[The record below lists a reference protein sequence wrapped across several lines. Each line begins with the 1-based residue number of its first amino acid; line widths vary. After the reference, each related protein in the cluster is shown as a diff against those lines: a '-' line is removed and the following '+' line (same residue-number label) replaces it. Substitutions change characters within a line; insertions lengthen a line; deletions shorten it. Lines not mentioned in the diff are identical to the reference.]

1 MKSFLQTLLQLWKQ
15 LGLNQRISL
24 VLAAGVVVIGFG
36 GLILWSHRPDYVLLY
51 GRLGQKDAASIIS
64 QIQSDN
70 IPYRIS
76 SGGADIFVPSDQVY
90 KLRMDLAAKGLP
102 TGGGVGFEIFDK
114 GQFGLSDF
122 VQRTNYMRAL
132 EGELGRTISQLDG
145 VSSARV
151 MIVQPENRLLLT
163 NQGVKATASVFV
175 ELAGKPLDTDSVNAI
190 RYLVANSVQG
200 LKPDDV
206 AVVDNRGHVL
216 SQDLQTDPAL
226 ANATGQ
232 MKYREEVENYF
243 AKKVETMLA
252 DVIGPGNAVVRVSAY
267 IETDATTQTAEK
279 FDPECQVVRS
289 QTVTQDSTNSTESH
303 PGGVVGV
310 SSNIP
315 DKAGTHTASPT
326 STNDQT
332 RKSTTTTYDIDR
344 TVTSIVRNPGAIKSL
359 TASVLIAERP
369 PGADGKVV
377 KRTPAELDALRQ
389 VVINAL
395 GLQAAPGQS
404 LDSIVS
410 LQEVP
415 FHVASVSA
423 QVQQIQQA
431 TRLTTWIEAG
441 SRYVAVALALLIL
454 ALFVRLLRKQK
465 LDLVPVE
472 LLAEKPAD
480 TGPHGAFT
488 GPVTPELLN
497 ELIRQKTGNVGA
509 TLREWAVTNRN

>member
-1 MKSFLQTLLQLWKQ
+1 MKKLLPSLLSLWKQ
-15 LGLNQRISL
+15 LGLNQRVSL
-24 VLAAGVVVIGFG
+24 VLAAGVVLVGFVALVI
-36 GLILWSHRPDYVLLY
+36 WSRRPDYVLLY

-70 IPYRIS
+70 IPYKVS

-151 MIVQPENRLLLT
+151 MVVQPQNRLLLT

-175 ELAGKPLDTDSVNAI
+175 ELAGHRLDPDSVNAI

-200 LKPDDV
+200 LKVDDV

-216 SQDLQTDPAL
+216 SQDLHNDPTL
-226 ANATGQ
+226 ASASGQ
-232 MKYREEVENYF
+232 MKYREQVENYF
-243 AKKVETMLA
+243 AKKVESMLA
-252 DVIGPGNAVVRVSAY
+252 DVIGPGNAVVRVSAD
-267 IETDATTQTAEK
+267 IETDATTLTEEK
-279 FDPECQVVRS
+279 YNPESQVVRS
-289 QTVTQDSTNSTESH
+289 QTVTQDTTNATESH

-310 SSNIP
+310 SANVPGNAAAS
-315 DKAGTHTASPT
+315 KANPT

-344 TVTSIVRNPGAIKSL
+344 TVTNIVRHPGTIKSL

-369 PGADGKVV
+369 PGPDGKVA

-389 VVINAL
+389 VVVNAL
-395 GLQAAPGQS
+395 GIHAAANQP

-410 LQEVP
+410 IQEIP
-415 FHVASVSA
+415 FHVTSVSA
-423 QVQQIQQA
+423 QVQQIQRA
-431 TRLTTWIEAG
+431 TRWTTWIESG
-441 SRYVAVALALLIL
+441 SRYVALAVALVVF
-454 ALFVRLLRKQK
+454 FVFLRLLRKQK
-465 LDLVPVE
+465 LDIVPVE

-480 TGPHGAFT
+480 AGRPGVLT

-509 TLREWAVTNRN
+509 TLRDWAAPNRN